1 MSDAV
6 SIIDIKVNEATRE
19 VTVSLKYESFV
30 IALSDYEGAD
40 IKAGDIVDEL
50 LYDRLTFLSEKLA
63 CMKKAVR
70 ALSYAPKSE
79 FMLKLKLR
87 ESYSDDVI
95 EPVLEKLRELRYTDD
110 DGLALRYAE
119 KLACKSCFGPLR
131 IRAKLRTYGFAVNC
145 IDDAMAAVDDAAYLD
160 GMSRRIKKRFGEIS
174 RPDEHTRRMITDYL
188 LRYGFINEQINEY
201 ISEL

>member
-6 SIIDIKVNEATRE
+6 SIIDIKVNETTRE

-30 IALSDYEGAD
+30 IALSDYEGTD

-119 KLACKSCFGPLR
+119 ARNTL
-131 IRAKLRTYGFAVNC
+131 
-145 IDDAMAAVDDAAYLD
+145 
-160 GMSRRIKKRFGEIS
+160 
-174 RPDEHTRRMITDYL
+174 
-188 LRYGFINEQINEY
+188 
-201 ISEL
+201 